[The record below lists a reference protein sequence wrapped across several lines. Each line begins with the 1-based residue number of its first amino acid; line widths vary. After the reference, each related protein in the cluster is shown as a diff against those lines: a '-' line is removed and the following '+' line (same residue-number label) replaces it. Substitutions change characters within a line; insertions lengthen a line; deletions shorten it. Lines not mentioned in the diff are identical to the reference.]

1 VRLVV
6 LDPPPVLAGAG
17 VVVSPGDVAA
27 ACGEPP
33 SRFRRMD
40 RYAALGFAAT
50 RLALADS
57 GLGAS
62 ERGDPRWGTLFGSSL
77 ACWSSNA
84 EYSRSLGDGPP
95 PEMGPS
101 LFARTVCNT
110 VNGEIAIAEQLGGES
125 ETIVSGWAA
134 GAEALAEASAWIA
147 IGRVRFAVAGGIEAP
162 GPDFEARGLVEAA
175 AVCVLA
181 EAGEGPRIRAYGRG
195 HDPSGDLSLGAILA
209 ELRGHDVSH
218 VFVANGVPPPL
229 LRRIEA
235 EAGGRE
241 VVFLPARAGE
251 LGAAG
256 GALAAT
262 LVRSTVPAG
271 RSALVIARGVEGGT
285 VLLVISR

>member
-1 VRLVV
+1 V
-6 LDPPPVLAGAG
+6 LDPPPVLVGAG
-17 VVVSPGDVAA
+17 VVVSPADVAA

-50 RLALADS
+50 RLALADA
-57 GLGAS
+57 GLAATG
-62 ERGDPRWGTLFGSSL
+62 RGDPSWGTLFGSSL

-84 EYSRSLGDGPP
+84 EYFRSLGDGPP
-95 PEMGPS
+95 PELGPS

-110 VNGEIAIAEQLGGES
+110 VNGEVAIAEQLGGDS
-125 ETIVSGWAA
+125 ETIVSRWTA

-147 IGRVRFAVAGGIEAP
+147 AGRVRFAVAGGIEAP
-162 GPDFEARGLVEAA
+162 GPDFRTQGLQDAA
-175 AVCVLA
+175 AVCVLR
-181 EAGEGPRIRAYGRG
+181 EGGDGPRIRAYGRA
-195 HDPSGDLSLGAILA
+195 HDPSGDFSLGAALA

-235 EAGGRE
+235 DAAGRE
-241 VVFLPARAGE
+241 VVHVSARDGE

-262 LVRSTVPAG
+262 LVRATVPAG
-271 RSALVIARGVEGGT
+271 RSGVVIARGAEGGT